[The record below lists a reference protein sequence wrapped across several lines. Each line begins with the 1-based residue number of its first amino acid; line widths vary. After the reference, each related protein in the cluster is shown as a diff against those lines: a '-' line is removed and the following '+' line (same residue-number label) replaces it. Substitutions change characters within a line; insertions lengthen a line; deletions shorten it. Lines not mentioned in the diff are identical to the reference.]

1 MQKTCNKISLLTL
14 LALSFLT
21 ACSAKTRTG
30 DWEVFAI
37 NEVPAID
44 VQFKV
49 PPDWYIEYAPRE
61 GVNGQY
67 GVAIMPPKCSS
78 DQETPYSN
86 NCISLTIALKDQT
99 EFDRAGFLSLISE
112 SIPIKD
118 TEDEQTTLIH
128 QEDFKVNGI
137 DLQRHDHKMLVE
149 DQEVQLSFIFFETES
164 AFYYFIAEVPYDER
178 QSDLAKHFD
187 LMIETL
193 EEIDE

>member
-1 MQKTCNKISLLTL
+1 MQKTFKKISLITL
-14 LALSFLT
+14 LALSFLA
-21 ACSAKTRTG
+21 ACNAKTRTG

-44 VQFKV
+44 VQFRV
-49 PPDWYIEYAPRE
+49 PPDWYVEYAPRADK
-61 GVNGQY
+61 GGQW
-67 GVAIMPPKCSS
+67 GVALIPPKCSS

-99 EFDRAGFLSLISE
+99 EFDKAGFLSLISE

-118 TEDEQTTLIH
+118 TEDEQTTLIN

-149 DQEVQLSFIFFETES
+149 DEEVQLSFIFFETEN
-164 AFYYFIAEVPYDER
+164 AYYYFIAEVPYDER
-178 QSDLAKHFD
+178 QDDVAKNFD

-193 EEIDE
+193 ETIDG

>member
-1 MQKTCNKISLLTL
+1 MQRTFKKISLITL
-14 LALSFLT
+14 LALSFLA
-21 ACSAKTRTG
+21 ACNANTRTG
-30 DWEVFAI
+30 DWKMFAI
-37 NEVPAID
+37 NEEPAID
-44 VQFKV
+44 IQFKV
-49 PPDWYIEYAPRE
+49 PPDWYVEYSPRADK
-61 GVNGQY
+61 GGQW
-67 GVAIMPPKCSS
+67 GVALMPPKCSS

-118 TEDEQTTLIH
+118 TEDEQTTLIN

-149 DQEVQLSFIFFETES
+149 DEEVQLSFIFFETEN
-164 AFYYFIAEVPYDER
+164 AYYYFIAEVPYDER
-178 QSDLAKHFD
+178 QSDLAKNFD

-193 EEIDE
+193 EEIDG

>member
-1 MQKTCNKISLLTL
+1 MQKTFKTI
-14 LALSFLT
+14 SFLML
-21 ACSAKTRTG
+21 SALLMLTGCDTKSRTS
-30 DWEVFAI
+30 DWEVISI

-44 VQFKV
+44 IQFKV
-49 PPDWYIEYAPRE
+49 PPDWYVEYAPRE
-61 GVNGQY
+61 GVTGQY
-67 GVAIMPPKCSS
+67 GVALMPPKCSA
-78 DQETPYSN
+78 DQEMSYSD

-164 AFYYFIAEVPYDER
+164 AYYYFIAEIPYDER